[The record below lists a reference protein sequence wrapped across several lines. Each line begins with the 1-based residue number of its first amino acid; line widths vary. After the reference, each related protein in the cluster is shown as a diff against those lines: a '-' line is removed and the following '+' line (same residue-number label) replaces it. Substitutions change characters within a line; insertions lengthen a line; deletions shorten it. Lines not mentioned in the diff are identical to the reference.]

1 MGTATNGKH
10 TGGNYYLTGVSNLLV
25 DYHIHP
31 EYSIDAQP
39 HGIGEYCRMAVKM
52 GLQEICFTPHFEVDP
67 RRRHLDWFVRLNG
80 RMVAMESLNWVEQFF
95 KDIDTAKK
103 EYRDL
108 LTVRAGL
115 EVGYEP
121 GQENAIENILNAY
134 PFDFVLGSIHCME
147 HIAISSRSEC
157 RQYFQGKDPLQVCRD
172 YYAIMDKAVETGL
185 FDCMAHLDLYRRY
198 GQLFYGDKINKCH
211 ARLVEPVFSK
221 MAAQNIALEINTSS
235 RRRGLKQFHPSE
247 PLFQEAV
254 RCGINK
260 FTVGS
265 DAHKLGELGDG
276 ISDAVN
282 FLKDYDFKP
291 TTYKLRHPVE

>member
-1 MGTATNGKH
+1 
-10 TGGNYYLTGVSNLLV
+10 LLV

-31 EYSIDAQP
+31 EYSIDARP
-39 HGIGEYCRMAVKM
+39 HSIREYCRKAAKM

-80 RMVAMESLNWVEQFF
+80 RMVAMESLNWVDQFF
-95 KDIDTAKK
+95 KDIDTAAK

-121 GQENAIENILNAY
+121 GQEKAIENILNTY
-134 PFDFVLGSIHCME
+134 PFDFVLGAIHCME

-157 RQYFQGKDPLQVCRD
+157 QQYFQDREPLQVCKD
-172 YYAIMDKAVETGL
+172 YYTVMDKAVKTGL
-185 FDCMAHLDLYRRY
+185 FDCIAHLDLYRRY
-198 GQLFYGDKINKCH
+198 GQLFFGEEINKCH
-211 ARLVEPVFSK
+211 TGLVEPVFSK
-221 MAAQNIALEINTSS
+221 MVTKNMSLEINTSS
-235 RRRGLKQFHPSE
+235 RRRGLKQFHPSK
-247 PLFQEAV
+247 LIFQKAV
-254 RCGINK
+254 QCGINK

-265 DAHKLGELGDG
+265 DAHKLEDLGDG

-282 FLKDYDFKP
+282 FLKDYDLKP